1 MIGYCWRTS
10 AAASRP
16 SLTSCSGVYLFFG
29 ILITVCATRPLTAR
43 HTNIKRAATRADEVL
58 VAMFPLL
65 HGRAAIR
72 VSGDR
77 SSHACPPSAR
87 HDMPWLARP
96 GPPALLR
103 ILSKSWRLLRLA
115 LDEHE
120 LYRTEGSRAPTI

>member
-1 MIGYCWRTS
+1 MLRSLVGSEMCIRDRSWIRLSWMIGYCWRTS

-29 ILITVCATRPLTAR
+29 ILMTVCATRPLTAR

-65 HGRAAIR
+65 HGLAAIR

-77 SSHACPPSAR
+77 SAHV
-87 HDMPWLARP
+87 
-96 GPPALLR
+96 
-103 ILSKSWRLLRLA
+103 
-115 LDEHE
+115 
-120 LYRTEGSRAPTI
+120 

>member
-29 ILITVCATRPLTAR
+29 ILMTVCATRPLAVR

-65 HGRAAIR
+65 HGLAAVR
-72 VSGDR
+72 VSADR
-77 SSHACPPSAR
+77 SAPAPSAR
-87 HDMPWLARP
+87 HDMPWLARQD
-96 GPPALLR
+96 PPARLR
-103 ILSKSWRLLRLA
+103 ILRKKRGGFA
-115 LDEHE
+115 
-120 LYRTEGSRAPTI
+120 SRSG